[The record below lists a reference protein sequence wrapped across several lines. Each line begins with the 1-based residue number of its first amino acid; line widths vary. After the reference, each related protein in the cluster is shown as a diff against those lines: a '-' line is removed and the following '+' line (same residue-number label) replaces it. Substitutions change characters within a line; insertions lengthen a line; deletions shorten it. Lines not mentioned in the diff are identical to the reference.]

1 MFANFAKFDCSR
13 LRVGYTTAKWKATI
27 VHVCTPRQ
35 KKNTRAESGVR
46 THAVSDYQNTLSHDV
61 SAKSAEEDLSLAP

>member
-35 KKNTRAESGVR
+35 KKNSAESGVR

-61 SAKSAEEDLSLAP
+61 SAKSAEEDLSLAT